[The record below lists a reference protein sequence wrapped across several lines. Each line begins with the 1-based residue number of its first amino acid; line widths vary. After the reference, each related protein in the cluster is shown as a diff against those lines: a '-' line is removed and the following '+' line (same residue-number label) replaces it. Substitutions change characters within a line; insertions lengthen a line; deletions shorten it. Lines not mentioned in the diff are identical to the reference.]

1 MRLIGIMPV
10 RNEAWVLG
18 LSARAALM
26 WCDQLLVLNHAST
39 DETVDICL
47 DLRSEYG
54 ERFGYLSESDP
65 TWAEMDHRQ
74 RLLVAARQRGATHIA
89 VIDADEVLTGSLLP
103 HIREHVER
111 TPPERILQM
120 PWLCLRDGIQCYM
133 NTGLWGQATVSV
145 AFKDDPAF
153 HWAATN
159 DGYHFHHR
167 HPLGK
172 DFIAHTP
179 HWIPSETIAFLPSS
193 RTRFDG
199 LMHLQ
204 FCSRRRLLAKQALY
218 QAIEVTRWPNRK
230 PVSQVREMYARTVCE
245 AAAAIV
251 RPVPTGWWE
260 PYQSLLQYLDV
271 DAVPWQEAELRRLVA
286 EHGNF
291 KFSGLDFFGVV

>member
-1 MRLIGIMPV
+1 MPV

-26 WCDQLLVLNHAST
+26 WCDELLVLNHAST
-39 DETVDICL
+39 DDTVNICL
-47 DLRSEYG
+47 DLRNEYG
-54 ERFGYLSESDP
+54 ERFGYVGEPNP

-74 RLLVAARQRGATHIA
+74 KLLTHARERGATHIA
-89 VIDADEVLTGSLLP
+89 LIDADEVLTGNLLP
-103 HIREHVER
+103 LIRRLVET
-111 TPPERILQM
+111 TPAGRILQL
-120 PWLCLRDGIQCYM
+120 PWLCLRDGIADVM
-133 NTGLWGQATVSV
+133 TSGLWGRATVSA
-145 AFKDDPAF
+145 AFPDDPRY
-153 HWAATN
+153 HWAAQGP
-159 DGYHFHHR
+159 DAYHFHHR

-230 PVSQVREMYARTVCE
+230 PVSQVREMYARTVRE
-245 AAAAIV
+245 AEEAIV
-251 RPVPTGWWE
+251 QPVPSSWWK

-291 KFSGLDFFGVV
+291 KFSGLDFFGVA